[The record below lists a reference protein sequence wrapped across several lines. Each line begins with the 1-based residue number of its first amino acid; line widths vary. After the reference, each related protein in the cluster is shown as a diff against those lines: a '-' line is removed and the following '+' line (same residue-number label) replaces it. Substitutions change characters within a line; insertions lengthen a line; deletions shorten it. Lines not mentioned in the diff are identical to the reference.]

1 MMDNQLKL
9 TLSSGVVH
17 GLKCRVKGR
26 DEILTI
32 IGYDNHLNSVRV
44 KIGEYAFYTRVDDI
58 ELLMHPISRLTE
70 PILPDGKI
78 PIVELAKMAF
88 KYYNWELDETNKWPT
103 AKCDE
108 GYFQFWDNCFYW
120 FSGGIISA
128 PNQLVLFDKLDA
140 WHINYRGVEA
150 VEI

>member
-128 PNQLVLFDKLDA
+128 PNQLVLFDQLDA